1 LRSRPL
7 KRRTTSEAQRSA
19 TQAAG
24 GARQFVPDGPYPKRH
39 GRRASGGARARGR
52 PGDGHGRVVA
62 GVVDDPPCRR
72 AGDQRPGC
80 DTWPRFMPPS
90 AQPWLPLWAE
100 TTSMRGSTSVGTT
113 PPIRPHS
120 GAIVTPTGLGHFCG
134 GYNGAGRFP
143 LGGPRRTASD
153 SSPVTPPPGEKGRG
167 VVGSEGF
174 ERDTHASQWP
184 LRTWGTSNS
193 RPGRRTSPGTHTRR
207 PRTFRRGSARAER
220 GQVKRPVQ
228 MKSGVAMGVE
238 PVARPH
244 ASGPELLCARGRDA
258 IAARSMRG
266 SGLDVI
272 PIAARTMLAG
282 AIRLRSM
289 MRGVDGDDAPL
300 RTRGAVGRRAAL
312 PAGSWCEITATTAAV
327 SYEPVLSRAWLI
339 VRKPYRPGHDPG
351 ACSCASNQC
360 APSDRTP
367 DWRPEGLR
375 PLRASPRLGALWS
388 AGHAR

>member
-1 LRSRPL
+1 VREVVRVTATAVWSQGWWTIRLVGAPEINAQGATPGPGSCRHRRSPGSRSGTRRRRCAGPHPL
-7 KRRTTSEAQRSA
+7 VRRRRFDLIAGPSSRQRVWGIS
-19 TQAAG
+19 AAG
-24 GARQFVPDGPYPKRH
+24 TTVLVGS
-39 GRRASGGARARGR
+39 ASGVPVELLATAALSHRLPGR
-52 PGDGHGRVVA
+52 
-62 GVVDDPPCRR
+62 
-72 AGDQRPGC
+72 
-80 DTWPRFMPPS
+80 
-90 AQPWLPLWAE
+90 
-100 TTSMRGSTSVGTT
+100 
-113 PPIRPHS
+113 
-120 GAIVTPTGLGHFCG
+120 
-134 GYNGAGRFP
+134 
-143 LGGPRRTASD
+143 
-153 SSPVTPPPGEKGRG
+153 KG

-174 ERDTHASQWP
+174 ERDAHASQWP

-282 AIRLRSM
+282 AIRLRTM

-312 PAGSWCEITATTAAV
+312 PAGSWCEITATTAAAV

>member
-1 LRSRPL
+1 
-7 KRRTTSEAQRSA
+7 
-19 TQAAG
+19 
-24 GARQFVPDGPYPKRH
+24 
-39 GRRASGGARARGR
+39 
-52 PGDGHGRVVA
+52 
-62 GVVDDPPCRR
+62 
-72 AGDQRPGC
+72 
-80 DTWPRFMPPS
+80 
-90 AQPWLPLWAE
+90 
-100 TTSMRGSTSVGTT
+100 MRGSTSVGTT

-153 SSPVTPPPGEKGRG
+153 SSPVTPPPGEKGR
-167 VVGSEGF
+167 
-174 ERDTHASQWP
+174 
-184 LRTWGTSNS
+184 
-193 RPGRRTSPGTHTRR
+193 
-207 PRTFRRGSARAER
+207 
-220 GQVKRPVQ
+220 VKRPVQ

-272 PIAARTMLAG
+272 SIAARTMLAG
-282 AIRLRSM
+282 AIRLRTM
-289 MRGVDGDDAPL
+289 MRGVEGDDAPL
-300 RTRGAVGRRAAL
+300 RTRGAGGRRAAL
-312 PAGSWCEITATTAAV
+312 PAGSWCEITATTAAAV
-327 SYEPVLSRAWLI
+327 SYEPVFSRAWLI